1 MDTGGE
7 QGTGPYLEGHLLVAM
22 PTMADPR
29 FAHTVIYMCA
39 HSEDGAMGL
48 VVNKLL
54 ESLSFSD
61 LLEQLEIETETVD
74 ERIRVHFG
82 GPVEAARG
90 FVLHSTDY
98 THEATM
104 QVDDEFALTATVD
117 VLKAMATGNGPRLS
131 MLALAMQAGRRASS
145 TARFRR
151 TAGSPCRPTRS
162 WSSTR
167 PRTAS
172 GSAPSA
178 VSGSTPATSR
188 ASPAGLRARPSLTE
202 ARQAANAVRV
212 RRRRSAEHCHF
223 WSVESDPKRAWSTGH
238 WVSTSN
244 LTFQQWTSVIAR
256 KRLTGTPFNPAACG
270 LDGARHLRHPGSR
283 RRLWRRPHRAG

>member
-1 MDTGGE
+1 MDAGSE

-104 QVDDEFALTATVD
+104 QVDDDFALTATVD
-117 VLKAMATGNGPRLS
+117 VLKAMAAGNGPRLS
-131 MLALAMQAGRRASS
+131 MLALGYAGWAPGQLDREIQENGWLTVPADEELVFDEAQDGKWERAVGRLGIDPGNLSGFAGRA
-145 TARFRR
+145 
-151 TAGSPCRPTRS
+151 
-162 WSSTR
+162 
-167 PRTAS
+167 
-172 GSAPSA
+172 
-178 VSGSTPATSR
+178 
-188 ASPAGLRARPSLTE
+188 
-202 ARQAANAVRV
+202 
-212 RRRRSAEHCHF
+212 
-223 WSVESDPKRAWSTGH
+223 
-238 WVSTSN
+238 
-244 LTFQQWTSVIAR
+244 
-256 KRLTGTPFNPAACG
+256 
-270 LDGARHLRHPGSR
+270 
-283 RRLWRRPHRAG
+283 